1 MLKGR
6 TKTLSEG
13 DETEKKKKKK
23 KKEVEETNF

>member
-13 DETEKKKKKK
+13 DETENKKNK
-23 KKEVEETNF
+23 KKEVEETKF